1 MSIRHKNKNKNV
13 LSQGEHF
20 LSFGSF
26 SFYVYVNQ
34 KIEKMKISTIKM
46 NVGATRNSQKEQ
58 GFFDG
63 RFVSRTEKSKKD
75 YIRTQKHKNKGWE

>member
-1 MSIRHKNKNKNV
+1 MFSHKGNI
-13 LSQGEHF
+13 F
-20 LSFGSF
+20 LSFGF
-26 SFYVYVNQ
+26 FYFYVYVNQ

-63 RFVSRTEKSKKD
+63 RFVSRTESSKKD
-75 YIRTQKHKNKGWE
+75 YKRNSKHKNKGWD

>member
-1 MSIRHKNKNKNV
+1 MIKFNY
-13 LSQGEHF
+13 F
-20 LSFGSF
+20 LSFFSL
-26 SFYVYVNQ
+26 SFYTYINQ
-34 KIEKMKISTIKM
+34 KIEKMRIETIKV

-75 YIRTQKHKNKGWE
+75 YDRKQKHKSKGWE

>member
-1 MSIRHKNKNKNV
+1 M
-13 LSQGEHF
+13 
-20 LSFGSF
+20 
-26 SFYVYVNQ
+26 
-34 KIEKMKISTIKM
+34 KIETVKM

-75 YIRTQKHKNKGWE
+75 YDRNRKHKNKGWE

>member
-1 MSIRHKNKNKNV
+1 MFSHKGNI
-13 LSQGEHF
+13 F
-20 LSFGSF
+20 LSFGYF

-58 GFFDG
+58 GYFDG

-75 YIRTQKHKNKGWE
+75 YDRKSKHKNKGWE

>member
-1 MSIRHKNKNKNV
+1 MNPHKKSWGV
-13 LSQGEHF
+13 LSFQF
-20 LSFGSF
+20 F
-26 SFYVYVNQ
+26 SFYINVNQ
-34 KIEKMKISTIKM
+34 KIEKMKIATIKM

-75 YIRTQKHKNKGWE
+75 YNRKQKHKNKNWD